1 MNPNQLA
8 KTIYDTC
15 SLKGTFKLRSGQTS
29 SEYFDKYQ
37 LEARPELL
45 KEIAGG
51 MAKLLPAEARV
62 LAGLEM
68 GGIPVAT
75 AMSLGTGLPCVFVR
89 KKAKDYGTCRIAEGV
104 DVKGAEVAVI
114 EDVVTTGG
122 AIVDGVKALR
132 AEGARVDTV
141 LCVIDRE
148 QGGAARLKEI
158 GLTLKALFTASE
170 LRRASGSAD
179 QQT

>member
-1 MNPNQLA
+1 
-8 KTIYDTC
+8 
-15 SLKGTFKLRSGQTS
+15 
-29 SEYFDKYQ
+29 
-37 LEARPELL
+37 
-45 KEIAGG
+45 
-51 MAKLLPAEARV
+51 
-62 LAGLEM
+62 
-68 GGIPVAT
+68 
-75 AMSLGTGLPCVFVR
+75 MSLGTGLPCVFVR

-104 DVKGAEVAVI
+104 DVKGVDVAVI

-158 GLTLKALFTASE
+158 GLTLKALFAASE
-170 LRRASGSAD
+170 LRRAAGSPDA
-179 QQT
+179 QP

>member
-1 MNPNQLA
+1 MDPNQLA
-8 KTIYDTC
+8 KTIYQMC
-15 SLKGTFKLRSGQTS
+15 SLKGTFKLRSGQTA

-37 LEARPELL
+37 LESRPELL
-45 KEIAGG
+45 QEIAVG
-51 MAKLLPAEARV
+51 MVMLLPAGIRA

-75 AMSLGTGLPCVFVR
+75 AMSLSTGLPCVFVR
-89 KKAKDYGTCRIAEGV
+89 KKAKEYGTCRVAEGV
-104 DVKGAEVAVI
+104 DVKGLPVAVI

-122 AIVDGVKALR
+122 AIVDGVNALR
-132 AEGARVDTV
+132 AGGARVDTV
-141 LCVIDRE
+141 VCVIDRE

-170 LRRASGSAD
+170 LRRAA
-179 QQT
+179 